1 MEHRNLTAEII
12 NRRVQSESQAR
23 ARFNTFLLLLRE
35 GITQQQ
41 ERKAFKNMPK
51 ILKPPRFD
59 PIISLLGIYPKEIRV
74 VYNKIAALNNHLYN
88 LKNF

>member
-1 MEHRNLTAEII
+1 
-12 NRRVQSESQAR
+12 
-23 ARFNTFLLLLRE
+23 
-35 GITQQQ
+35 
-41 ERKAFKNMPK
+41 MPK